1 MPKCIEI
8 VLRRGCSPV
17 NLLHIF
23 RAPFPKNTSGRPL
36 LYLGKTDRNIM
47 TLLHEHGRY
56 IEKLLY
62 THLTNCYKIGDMIS
76 MTCYLILTSLAPN
89 CKNKHILNATM
100 NNCDC

>member
-47 TLLHEHGRY
+47 TLLHEHGRH
-56 IEKLLY
+56 IEKPLY

-76 MTCYLILTSLAPN
+76 MTQLLDFDIFGP
-89 CKNKHILNATM
+89 K
-100 NNCDC
+100 

>member
-23 RAPFPKNTSGRPL
+23 KAPFPKNTSGRPL

-47 TLLHEHGRY
+47 TLLHVHGKY

-62 THLTNCYKIGDMIS
+62 THLTNCQKIGDMIS
-76 MTCYLILTSLAPN
+76 MTQLLDFDIFGPKLQKQTYFKYN
-89 CKNKHILNATM
+89 HE
-100 NNCDC
+100 